1 MREIF
6 YPQSVAVI
14 GVSNSPDNMGRG
26 IVFNLTEFGYQ
37 GIIYEVGPKGGAFA
51 GRRIYKSVLDIPDHV
66 DLAVILTP
74 ARTIP
79 GILEECGQK
88 GIRRAVVESS
98 GFREFG
104 GEGKKIEEEIM
115 RVASRWEIRFVGPNC
130 IGVINMET
138 GLCTPFPPLRRTVR
152 AGDISMISQS
162 GGVGM
167 SVLNLMANE
176 GLGLNKFVSAGN
188 MLNVQTEAFLEY
200 FIEDPGT
207 KYIFLYL
214 EGIQDG
220 KRLMD
225 VARRSPK
232 PIIAFKANIGQFGRS
247 IASSHS
253 ASLSSN
259 DRVVDAAFHQ
269 CGIVRVH
276 DATTLGNDLKILRL
290 PPMRGNNLA
299 IISRSGGHAV
309 IAADAC
315 EMSGFSLAPFPKE
328 FLEEIEKHFR
338 ASVIKLTNPLDLGDL
353 FDLEIYLKI
362 IDRTLAQ
369 KEVDGIVF
377 LHTFNATFE
386 GPRSRELFQKVMEL
400 SQKYDK
406 PVAIYVSTEDQEV
419 NYLKR
424 NFNYPFFTQVVE
436 TIRALGI
443 NRRHYAESQRLR
455 RPAEIPSFPVNKEQV
470 RPLLEKARKEKRDL
484 FIHEAGEILGLYG
497 IPVVRGVPV
506 SDQGEAVQA
515 AKKLGFPVAMKVIS
529 REISHK
535 SDVGG
540 VQLNL
545 RSEAGVE
552 DAYQDMLRRI
562 RREYPEAKI
571 EGVLIQSMVT
581 GGRELI
587 VGGRQDEQFGRV
599 VLVGLGGIFVEVF
612 GEVSVR
618 VAPIS
623 HREAME
629 MIDELRGAPIF
640 KGARGLK
647 PSDIQ
652 SVVEVLLRLSQ
663 LLGDFPEIREMDIN
677 PLRVFSIR
685 EGCMALDARMIL
697 KKD

>member
-6 YPQSVAVI
+6 YPNSVAVI

-26 IVFNLTEFGYQ
+26 IIFNLTEFGYQ
-37 GIIYEVGPKGGAFA
+37 GIIYEVGPKGGVFA
-51 GRRIYKSVLDIPDHV
+51 GRRIYQSVLDIPDHI

-104 GEGKKIEEEIM
+104 EEGKRIEEEII
-115 RVASRWEIRFVGPNC
+115 RVASRWGIRFVGPNC

-138 GLCTPFPPLRRTVR
+138 GLCTPFPPLRRIVR
-152 AGDISMISQS
+152 GGDISMISQS

-167 SVLNLMANE
+167 SVLNLMGNE

-188 MLNVQTEAFLEY
+188 MLNVQTEELLEY
-200 FIEDPGT
+200 FIDDPGT
-207 KYIFLYL
+207 KYILLYL

-220 KRLMD
+220 KKLME
-225 VARRSPK
+225 VARKSPK

-259 DRVVDAAFHQ
+259 DRVVDAAFRQ

-362 IDRTLAQ
+362 IDRTLGQ

-424 NFNYPFFTQVVE
+424 NFNYPIFTQVVE
-436 TIRALGI
+436 TVRALGI
-443 NRRHYAESQRLR
+443 NRRHYAESLRLR
-455 RPAEIPSFPVNKEQV
+455 QPTGIPSFPVDKEKV
-470 RPLLEKARKEKRDL
+470 KPFLERARGEKRDL
-484 FIHEAGEILGLYG
+484 LIHEAAEVLGLYG
-497 IPVVRGVPV
+497 IPMVRGVAV
-506 SDQGEAVQA
+506 SDEKEAVQA
-515 AKKLGFPVAMKVIS
+515 ARQLGFPVAMKVIS
-529 REISHK
+529 QEISHK

-545 RSEAGVE
+545 RSESGVN
-552 DAYQDMLRRI
+552 DAYQDMLGRI
-562 RREYPEAKI
+562 RQEYPLAKI

-587 VGGRQDEQFGRV
+587 VGGRQDDQFGPV

-629 MIDELRGAPIF
+629 MIDELRGAPIL

-647 PSDIQ
+647 PSDMR

-663 LLGDFPEIREMDIN
+663 LLIHFPEIREMDVN

-685 EGCMALDARMIL
+685 EGCLALDVRMIL